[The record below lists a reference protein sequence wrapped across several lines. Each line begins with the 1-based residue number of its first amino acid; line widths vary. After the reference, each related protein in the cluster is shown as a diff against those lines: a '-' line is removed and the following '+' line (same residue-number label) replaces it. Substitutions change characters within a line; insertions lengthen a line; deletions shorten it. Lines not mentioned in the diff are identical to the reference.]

1 MERRFSKDSNFKDLL
16 RRNKDAIVYAALNG
30 LEATDNFKLMR
41 SLIMAMSD
49 KYSNNSFKYIVISEQ
64 DLQDLTHNA
73 DNAIGLLFEDPLFIQ
88 NCHIVIDSNL
98 EIKDVYNEQYN
109 DNNETRRI
117 FTEMSKKE
125 KVVIFVVSPENI
137 IHYFVN
143 GRDGGDSIFYGNY
156 TLRSY
161 NRRKPISELQSV
173 LEEYRK
179 HLKLRDT
186 YSKFFVEKSHLK
198 SLRTDLK
205 SELSEKQFIEANK
218 QLLRNTPEDCF
229 RDDLRMFLKD
239 KLKIFFVQKEVML
252 ENLKRLDIAMIDE
265 DGKGLYFIEIK
276 WVGISVHHLGK
287 KIGITYSAKPRIVPE
302 AFKQSTEYIT
312 ELLNEEKDFK
322 LGYLAVFDARDKELP
337 DTGEGMTIEEIPEEH
352 RTEFY
357 RLLKL
362 KDFRVINEH
371 PN

>member
-73 DNAIGLLFEDPLFIQ
+73 DNAIGLLFKDPLFIQ
-88 NCHIVIDSNL
+88 NCHIIIDSNL
-98 EIKDVYNEQYN
+98 EIKDAYNEQYN

-161 NRRKPISELQSV
+161 NRKKPISELQSV
-173 LEEYRK
+173 LEEYKK

-198 SLRTDLK
+198 SLRIDLK
-205 SELSEKQFIEANK
+205 SGLSEKQFIEANK

-287 KIGITYSAKPRIVPE
+287 KIGTTYSAKPRIVPE

-322 LGYLAVFDARDKELP
+322 LGYLAVFDARGEDLP
-337 DTGEGMTIEEIPEEH
+337 DTGEGMTIDQIPEEH
-352 RTEFY
+352 RSVFH

>member
-73 DNAIGLLFEDPLFIQ
+73 DNAIGLLFKDPLFIQ
-88 NCHIVIDSNL
+88 NCHIIIDSNL

-173 LEEYRK
+173 LEEYKK

-198 SLRTDLK
+198 SLRIDLK
-205 SELSEKQFIEANK
+205 SGLSEEQFIEANK

-276 WVGISVHHLGK
+276 WVGTSVHHLGK
-287 KIGITYSAKPRIVPE
+287 KIGTTYSAKPRIVPE

-322 LGYLAVFDARDKELP
+322 LGYLAVFDARSEDLP
-337 DTGEGMTIEEIPEEH
+337 DTGEGMTIDQIPEEH
-352 RTEFY
+352 RSVFH